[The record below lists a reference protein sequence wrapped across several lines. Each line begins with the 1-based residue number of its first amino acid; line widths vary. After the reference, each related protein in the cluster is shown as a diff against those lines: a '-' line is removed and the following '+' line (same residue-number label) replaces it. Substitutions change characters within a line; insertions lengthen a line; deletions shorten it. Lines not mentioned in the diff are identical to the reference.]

1 MEILEAAGKTIRE
14 KYCNKNKYIKEREAI
29 MFPPAPNLSS
39 FIDAFHRET
48 LSNKEKIEKQRQDE
62 YEAEVEVFRAL
73 EREEN
78 IIVLHGLKYTHQQY
92 SFCVPSHESSDCK
105 KKDLEE
111 EGECDFVVIGDNFL
125 AVLEVKSPDMN
136 SKNPEKMF
144 SDRYKES
151 INQRVRTID
160 MINGIFQQTSSSEN
174 PVIFEFS
181 VFNRMR
187 KEDVQRFAK
196 YKSLTADALKKIAL
210 KDDMDYF
217 KHWWRENIISKVTE
231 DMQPLDNRPVN
242 VLLGLWC
249 ADNKNNCDVEK
260 CSLANCILEIDDKL
274 KSEIITRVP
283 KGPIN
288 KDVKGASPVFK
299 KYLGIECLTS
309 QQAEIFKSK
318 KNFLWITGPAGS
330 GKSILLL
337 GKILDIVEKN
347 RSKAKREGG
356 LQTDNFVLLAFGEKS
371 LDIYKPVLEKAGLK
385 CFSFSLGRFNENM
398 VNFSTA
404 STILD
409 ALQESVKSNDYDV
422 LIVFSVSGASIATLD
437 HYASLF
443 ELFNDHNIFIDDAHY
458 LFSYSFCL
466 ITDTAIKSFVDKL
479 RNCNNDRIT
488 WAGLDIAQFSYHS
501 TAIALYPLMRNVT
514 YSSLVKELED
524 SLVSLSANLRNSVE
538 IADLLK
544 VLRSEVLNTVGDKDN
559 IPLQT
564 RGHYIH
570 GLIPKIYIMKDSEYN
585 FVEHVLETE
594 LKKLSELSSDK
605 VGYVY
610 RLQHAI
616 SKKWDQQ
623 QDKIQGRKG
632 HLSNIPSSEWPAVVA
647 YVCESQTMCENFKS
661 ELYLAA
667 SRARVYLVIV
677 ILLDPSEGSESI
689 QISEFVERLESGPS
703 VVDVIHVRQIYDET

>member
-1 MEILEAAGKTIRE
+1 M
-14 KYCNKNKYIKEREAI
+14 
-29 MFPPAPNLSS
+29 
-39 FIDAFHRET
+39 
-48 LSNKEKIEKQRQDE
+48 
-62 YEAEVEVFRAL
+62 V
-73 EREEN
+73 
-78 IIVLHGLKYTHQQY
+78 
-92 SFCVPSHESSDCK
+92 
-105 KKDLEE
+105 
-111 EGECDFVVIGDNFL
+111 
-125 AVLEVKSPDMN
+125 
-136 SKNPEKMF
+136 
-144 SDRYKES
+144 
-151 INQRVRTID
+151 
-160 MINGIFQQTSSSEN
+160 
-174 PVIFEFS
+174 
-181 VFNRMR
+181 
-187 KEDVQRFAK
+187 
-196 YKSLTADALKKIAL
+196 
-210 KDDMDYF
+210 YF
-217 KHWWRENIISKVTE
+217 KQWWREKVLSKLTE

-299 KYLGIECLTS
+299 KYLGIECLTG

-330 GKSILLL
+330 GKTILLL
-337 GKILDIVEKN
+337 GKILDMVEKN

-356 LQTDNFVLLAFGEKS
+356 NPGGLPADKFVLLAFGEKS
-371 LDIYKPVLEKAGLK
+371 LDIYKPALEKAGLK
-385 CFSFSLGRFNENM
+385 CSSFSLGQFNENM
-398 VNFSTA
+398 VNFSSA

-466 ITDTAIKSFVDKL
+466 ITDTAIKSFVDNL
-479 RNCNNDRIT
+479 RKCNNGRIT

-501 TAIALYPLMRNVT
+501 TAIALYSLMRNVT
-514 YSSLVKELED
+514 YSSLVKELGD

-544 VLRSEVLNTVGDKDN
+544 MLRSEVLNTVGDKDN
-559 IPLQT
+559 IPSQT

-570 GLIPKIYIMKDSEYN
+570 GMIPKIYIMKDSEYN

-610 RLQHAI
+610 RIQHAI

-623 QDKIQGRKG
+623 QDEIQGRKG

-647 YVCESQTMCENFKS
+647 YVCESQTSCENFKS

-703 VVDVIHVRQIYDET
+703 VADVIHVRKVYDEN